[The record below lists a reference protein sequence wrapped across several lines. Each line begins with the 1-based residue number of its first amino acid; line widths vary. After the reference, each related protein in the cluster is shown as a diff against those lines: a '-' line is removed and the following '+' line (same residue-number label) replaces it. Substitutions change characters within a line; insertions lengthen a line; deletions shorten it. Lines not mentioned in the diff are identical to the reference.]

1 MSGSREAGTGSRQP
15 PQLAEWLLVQVLP
28 LGKRGESMLG
38 DLREEFVA
46 VQTGDRPL
54 GLSAARRW
62 YWQQAVRLLFHY
74 LLRPAPITRLSYPR
88 YSSMWFELSADFKAA
103 FRGLRRAP
111 GTSALIVLTLAAA
124 IAGATIGFTFADFA
138 LLRGL
143 PVDDEDRVVSVFATD
158 TEGSNPRAR
167 VSGPDFL
174 DIEARATAIEKP
186 AAFTMGFAPLIQDG
200 QSQTLA
206 VSYATANLFTAMG
219 QPAVLGRTFGVG
231 DDRPGAEPVALL
243 SHRYWQQTMSGRDG
257 VLGQALQIGRQHFTI
272 VGVMSAGI
280 EFGNLGEIDVWL
292 PLHLD
297 PAGARDARTMRFF
310 ARLKPG
316 VAFEQAAAEMAAI
329 GDALAREHPQTN
341 GGWRMRLARVGE
353 LTGGESFW
361 VIIALFVLSIGL
373 LIAIA
378 TANVSNLILA
388 RALSRARELAVRTAL
403 GARRGR
409 LVRQFVTEGF
419 VLCLAAAVLGMP
431 LAWAGLQAIG
441 AVSPEAVFQQLR
453 IDLHEM
459 WFVAAVT
466 LVCPLVISIAPLR
479 MLSRPDL
486 RQVLAGSGTR
496 GATASTRGRGALVVV
511 QVALAVVLLTV
522 ASLAVRSVR
531 SIYAAPTGLTDEGV
545 LVLGLDFND
554 VQYPDAAQVP
564 AVAREV
570 RDRLA
575 QLPGV
580 ETVGMI
586 NALPIL
592 GDRVN
597 VPLLLDTATGDPNEV
612 KPTAVVTSGS
622 PEAGPALGVALVNG
636 TWWDASGGEVA
647 VVSRAAADR
656 YFGGAAEAIGRRF
669 TVTEGGAAV
678 RARIIGVST
687 DIANTDRTSAA
698 PPRVWLPLAGQTR
711 RLTYVVR
718 ADQPG
723 QLAPGI
729 RSAIAQSAPA
739 IPIESMLT
747 LTEALRQAASS
758 DYAVIGTLSGFALLA
773 LLLATTGLFG
783 VVSFAVSQRTAEF
796 GTRMALGASAGDVIG
811 LVARQSLRLLLIGVG
826 IGLTLGVGVGFAM
839 GGALNGL
846 SPLDPLSIGSVIA
859 LLVTVTLLATAWPAW
874 RASRIDPVVALRA
887 E

>member
-1 MSGSREAGTGSRQP
+1 
-15 PQLAEWLLVQVLP
+15 
-28 LGKRGESMLG
+28 
-38 DLREEFVA
+38 
-46 VQTGDRPL
+46 
-54 GLSAARRW
+54 
-62 YWQQAVRLLFHY
+62 
-74 LLRPAPITRLSYPR
+74 
-88 YSSMWFELSADFKAA
+88 MWFELSNDLKSAA
-103 FRGLRRAP
+103 RGMRRAP
-111 GTSALIVLTLAAA
+111 GTSAIIVLTLAAA

-143 PVDDEDRVVSVFATD
+143 PVDDEEKVVSVFASD

-174 DIEARATAIEKP
+174 DIEARATAVEKP
-186 AAFTMGFAPLIQDG
+186 AAFTMGFAPLIKDG

-206 VSYATANLFTAMG
+206 VSYATANLFAAMG
-219 QPAVLGRTFGVG
+219 QPAIRGRTFAPG
-231 DDRPGAEPVALL
+231 DDRAGAEPVAVL
-243 SHRYWQQTMSGRDG
+243 SHRYWQQHFSGRDA
-257 VLGQALQIGRQHFTI
+257 VLGQTLQIGRQHFTI
-272 VGVMSAGI
+272 AGVLSPDI
-280 EFGNLGEIDVWL
+280 EFGNISEIDVWL
-292 PLHLD
+292 PLQID
-297 PAGARDARTMRFF
+297 PAGARDVRNMRFF

-316 VAFEQAAAEMAAI
+316 VEFDQAAAEMAAI
-329 GDALAREHPQTN
+329 GDALAHEHPETN
-341 GGWRMRLARVGE
+341 GGWRMRLIHVGE
-353 LTGGESFW
+353 LTGGDGFW

-378 TANVSNLILA
+378 TANVSNLVLA
-388 RALSRARELAVRTAL
+388 RTLGRARELAVRTAL

-419 VLCLAAAVLGMP
+419 VLCLAAALLAMP

-441 AVSPEAVFQQLR
+441 AASPEVVFQQLT

-459 WFVAAVT
+459 GFVAAVT
-466 LVCPLVISIAPLR
+466 LVCPLVFAIAPLR
-479 MLSRPDL
+479 VLSRPDM
-486 RQVLAGSGTR
+486 RQVLGGSGTR
-496 GATASTRGRGALVVV
+496 GATASTHGRGALVVV

-522 ASLAVRSVR
+522 SSLAVRSVR
-531 SIYAAPTGLTDEGV
+531 GIYSAPTGLNSEGV

-575 QLPGV
+575 ALPGV

-597 VPLLLDTATGDPNEV
+597 VPLLLNTATGDPNEV
-612 KPTAVVTSGS
+612 KPTAVVTSVS
-622 PEAGPALGVALVNG
+622 PDAGAALGLELLAG
-636 TWWDASGGEVA
+636 TWWDEAPAEVA

-656 YFGGAAEAIGRRF
+656 YFGGVGQAIGRGF
-669 TVTEGGAAV
+669 KVSEGGAIV
-678 RARIIGVST
+678 NARIIGVST
-687 DIANTDRTSAA
+687 DVANTDRTSAA
-698 PPRVWLPLAGQTR
+698 PARVWLPLAGQTR

-718 ADQPG
+718 ANPPDG
-723 QLAPGI
+723 LAPGI
-729 RSAIAQSAPA
+729 RSEIAVAAPA
-739 IPIESMLT
+739 IPIESL
-747 LTEALRQAASS
+747 LSLDEALRQAASS
-758 DYAVIGTLSGFALLA
+758 DYAVVGTLSGFALLA
-773 LLLATTGLFG
+773 LLLAATGLFG

-796 GTRMALGASAGDVIG
+796 GTRMALGASAGDVMG
-811 LVARQSLRLLLIGVG
+811 LVVRQSVRLLVIGVG

-839 GGALNGL
+839 EGALNGL
-846 SPLDPLSIGSVIA
+846 SPLDPLSIGSVVA
-859 LLVTVTLLATAWPAW
+859 LLVTVTLAATAWPAW

>member
-1 MSGSREAGTGSRQP
+1 MHP
-15 PQLAEWLLVQVLP
+15 PRLAEHLLRRVLP
-28 LGKRGESMLG
+28 LGKRGESILG
-38 DLREEFVA
+38 DLREEYA
-46 VQTGDRPL
+46 EQAGRHPA
-54 GLSAARRW
+54 SANRW
-62 YWQQAVRLLFHY
+62 YWLQ
-74 LLRPAPITRLSYPR
+74 
-88 YSSMWFELSADFKAA
+88 A
-103 FRGLRRAP
+103 FRLTVRYFTQPASQRVSSPRRSPMFMDLTSDLRTAIRMTTRNL
-111 GTSALIVLTLAAA
+111 GTSALIVMTLAAA

-143 PVDDEDRVVSVFATD
+143 PVDDEARVVSVFATD

-174 DIEARATAIEKP
+174 DVEARAAMIEKP
-186 AAFTMGFAPLIQDG
+186 AAFTMGYAPLIRDG
-200 QSQTLA
+200 QSQTLS
-206 VSYATANLFTAMG
+206 VSYATANLFAAMG
-219 QPAVLGRTFGVG
+219 QPALRGRTFAAG
-231 DDRPGAEPVALL
+231 DDRPGAEPVAVL
-243 SHRYWQQTMSGRDG
+243 SHRYWQQNLSGRDA
-257 VLGQALQIGRQHFTI
+257 VLGETLQIGRKHFTI
-272 VGVMSAGI
+272 VGILSPDI
-280 EFGNLGEIDVWL
+280 EFGNISEIDVWL
-292 PLHLD
+292 PLHVD
-297 PAGARDARTMRFF
+297 PAGARDVRNMRFF

-329 GDALAREHPQTN
+329 GDALAREHPATN
-341 GGWRMRLARVGE
+341 GGWRMRLIHVGE
-353 LTGGESFW
+353 LTGGDGFW

-378 TANVSNLILA
+378 TANVSNLVLA
-388 RALSRARELAVRTAL
+388 RTLSRSRELAVRAAL

-409 LVRQFVTEGF
+409 LVRHFVIEGF
-419 VLCLAAAVLGMP
+419 VLCLTAALFALP

-441 AVSPEAVFQQLR
+441 AVSPEMVFQQLT

-459 WFVAAVT
+459 AFVAAVT
-466 LVCPLVISIAPLR
+466 LFCPLVFSIAPLR
-479 MLSRPDL
+479 LLSRPDM

-522 ASLAVRSVR
+522 SSLSVR
-531 SIYAAPTGLTDEGV
+531 SIQRIYSAPTGFDSDGV
-545 LVLGLDFND
+545 LVLGLEFND
-554 VQYPDAAQVP
+554 VQYPDAAQLP

-575 QLPGV
+575 ALPGV
-580 ETVGMI
+580 DTVGMI

-612 KPTAVVTSGS
+612 KPTAVVSSVS
-622 PEAGPALGVALVNG
+622 PDAAPALGVSLVSG
-636 TWWDASGGEVA
+636 VWWDASGGDVA

-656 YFGGAAEAIGRRF
+656 YFGGVAQAIGRRF
-669 TVTEGGAAV
+669 KVTEGGATV
-678 RARIIGVST
+678 SARIIGVST
-687 DIANTDRTSAA
+687 DVANTDRTSAA
-698 PPRVWLPLAGQTR
+698 PARVWLPLARQTR

-718 ADQPG
+718 ADRPDE
-723 QLAPGI
+723 LAPGI
-729 RSAIAQSAPA
+729 RSAIAQAAPA
-739 IPIESMLT
+739 IPIESLLT
-747 LTEALRQAASS
+747 LNEALRQAASS

-811 LVARQSLRLLLIGVG
+811 LVARQSLRLLLIGVT
-826 IGLTLGVGVGFAM
+826 IGLTLGVGAGFAM

-846 SPLDPLSIGSVIA
+846 SPLDPLSIGSVVV
-859 LLVTVTLLATAWPAW
+859 LLVTVTLVATAWPAW
-874 RASRIDPVVALRA
+874 RASRIDPVIALRA

>member
-1 MSGSREAGTGSRQP
+1 MWFDFTA
-15 PQLAEWLLVQVLP
+15 
-28 LGKRGESMLG
+28 
-38 DLREEFVA
+38 DLR
-46 VQTGDRPL
+46 G
-54 GLSAARRW
+54 
-62 YWQQAVRLLFHY
+62 AVRSIRH
-74 LLRPAPITRLSYPR
+74 
-88 YSSMWFELSADFKAA
+88 
-103 FRGLRRAP
+103 AP
-111 GTSALIVLTLAAA
+111 GASALIVLTLAAA

-143 PVDDEDRVVSVFATD
+143 PVDDEGRVVSLFASD

-186 AAFTMGFAPLIQDG
+186 AAFTMGFAPLIRDG
-200 QSQTLA
+200 QSQTLS
-206 VSYATANLFTAMG
+206 VSYATANLFAAMG
-219 QPAVLGRTFGVG
+219 QPAIRGRAFASG

-243 SHRYWQQTMSGRDG
+243 SHRYWLQTMSGRDA
-257 VLGQALQIGRQHFTI
+257 VLGQTLQIGRQHFTI
-272 VGVMSAGI
+272 VGVLSPDIA
-280 EFGNLGEIDVWL
+280 FGNLAEIDVWL
-292 PLHLD
+292 PLHID
-297 PAGARDARTMRFF
+297 PAGPRDARNMRFF
-310 ARLKPG
+310 ARLKSG
-316 VAFEQAAAEMAAI
+316 VEFEQAAAEMATI
-329 GDALAREHPQTN
+329 SEALAREHPSTN
-341 GGWRMRLARVGE
+341 GGWRMRLVPVSE
-353 LTGGESFW
+353 LTGGEGFW

-373 LIAIA
+373 LLAIA
-378 TANVSNLILA
+378 TANVSNLVLTRTVA
-388 RALSRARELAVRTAL
+388 RARELAVRTAL

-419 VLCLAAAVLGMP
+419 VLCLAAALLAVP

-459 WFVAAVT
+459 GFVAAVT
-466 LVCPLVISIAPLR
+466 LVCPLVFSLAPLR
-479 MLSRPDL
+479 LLARPDM
-486 RQVLAGSGTR
+486 RQVLACSGTR

-522 ASLAVRSVR
+522 SSLALRSVR
-531 SIYAAPTGLTDEGV
+531 NIYSAPTGLDAEGV

-564 AVAREV
+564 AVAQEV

-575 QLPGV
+575 ALPGV

-612 KPTAVVTSGS
+612 KPTAVVSSVS
-622 PEAGPALGVALVNG
+622 PEAAPALGVSLVSG
-636 TWWDASGGEVA
+636 AWWDASGGEAA
-647 VVSRAAADR
+647 VVSRAAAER
-656 YFGGAAEAIGRRF
+656 YFGGVSQAIGRRF
-669 TVTEGGAAV
+669 KVTEGGATV
-678 RARIIGVST
+678 NARIIGVST
-687 DIANTDRTSAA
+687 DVANTDRTSAA
-698 PPRVWLPLAGQTR
+698 PARVWLPLPGQTR

-718 ADQPG
+718 GAQPG
-723 QLAPGI
+723 ELAPGL
-729 RSAIAQSAPA
+729 RSAIALAAPA
-739 IPIESMLT
+739 IPIESLLT
-747 LTEALRQAASS
+747 LDEALRQAASS

-773 LLLATTGLFG
+773 LLLAATGLFG

-796 GTRMALGASAGDVIG
+796 GTRMALGASAGDVMG
-811 LVARQSLRLLLIGVG
+811 LVVRQSVRLLVIGVG
-826 IGLTLGVGVGFAM
+826 IGLTLGVGAGFAM
-839 GGALNGL
+839 EGALNGL
-846 SPLDPLSIGSVIA
+846 SPLDPLSIGSVVA
-859 LLVTVTLLATAWPAW
+859 LLVTVTLAATAWPAW